1 MRLNTLA
8 KTGAALTASALVITL
23 SSGPANAADDSASTG
38 YAPAS
43 APTAAVSADGFLP
56 GTGAKSAAGNKAA
69 AGVTINKIGVRS
81 GVLYRKGDNSVFLS
95 ALDGDPG
102 GAAAKTEFT
111 LRVGKKDHK
120 VLLRGTNDGYAYFN
134 TKSGWGSGKAWIRS
148 TTVTYT
154 NGTKSTSGTDSNKF
168 YLRRATRTTAN
179 KPFKVTAYS
188 PGTKIKFRAS
198 TFKVFKPSSG
208 KYTSLGSIRLQYK
221 KSNGK
226 WKTVKKIKLNKKG
239 SGSWTTRARTRT
251 YRLYV
256 PTTANVIGGQTGSIR
271 G

>member
-23 SSGPANAADDSASTG
+23 TSGPANAADDSTSTG
-38 YAPAS
+38 YAPAATPKAS
-43 APTAAVSADGFLP
+43 VAAGDFLP
-56 GTGAKSAAGNKAA
+56 GASGKSAAGNKAA
-69 AGVTINKIGVRS
+69 AGVTISRIGVRS
-81 GVLYRKGDNSVFLS
+81 APLYRKGDNSVFLT
-95 ALDGDPG
+95 AFEGNPG
-102 GAAAKTEFT
+102 GTVAKTEFSV
-111 LRVGKKDHK
+111 RIGKKNHT
-120 VLLRGTNDGYAYFN
+120 VRLRGTAEGYAFFN

-154 NGTKSTSGTDSNKF
+154 NGTKSTSGKDSNKF

-179 KPFKVTAYS
+179 KPFKVTTYS

-226 WKTVKKIKLNKKG
+226 WKTVKRIKLNKKG

-256 PTTANVIGGQTGSIR
+256 PTTANVLGGQTDSIT